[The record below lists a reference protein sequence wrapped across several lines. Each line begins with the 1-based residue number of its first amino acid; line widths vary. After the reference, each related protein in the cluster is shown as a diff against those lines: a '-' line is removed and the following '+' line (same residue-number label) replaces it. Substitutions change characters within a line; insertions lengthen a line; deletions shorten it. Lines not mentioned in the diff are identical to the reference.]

1 MAGRHPSLEYSL
13 SGAKMSD
20 LHHPD
25 QVSTF
30 TTSVPDQDEVM
41 NDDIS
46 EVSFMKVQNKV
57 EKMSLAKLTEDTS
70 TVAKSLEVNN
80 DARKGE
86 VPRAIES
93 EPKHSS
99 HEYIYLKAKKDG
111 RLNAAKEL
119 KFLSKLLIPVFA
131 MSSLMFMI
139 FSIMSWSIPH
149 VLCESYAKSLS
160 VRFFCPYISCYEGA
174 HLIPQ

>member
-1 MAGRHPSLEYSL
+1 
-13 SGAKMSD
+13 MSD

-25 QVSTF
+25 QVSKF
-30 TTSVPDQDEVM
+30 TTSVHDQDEVV
-41 NDDIS
+41 NDDTSEIS
-46 EVSFMKVQNKV
+46 FIKDQNKV
-57 EKMSLAKLTEDTS
+57 EKMSVAKLTEDTS
-70 TVAKSLEVNN
+70 AVAKSLEVSN
-80 DARKGE
+80 DAGKGK
-86 VPRAIES
+86 VPRVIES
-93 EPKHSS
+93 EPKYSI
-99 HEYIYLKAKKDG
+99 HEYIYSKAKRDG

-160 VRFFCPYISCYEGA
+160 VRFTVLVCPGTKV
-174 HLIPQ
+174 LI